1 MRFKCLDGLSV
12 TTLQGTL
19 VTSQGAAP
27 GQLRFGEKIEEVRF
41 EEVSGATSL
50 TQSFI
55 LPGFI
60 DTHVHGGGG
69 GDTMDGPVGVRK
81 LAQFHL
87 QHGTTT
93 LYPTTITAPWAS
105 VVATLRGVQEVK
117 EIDREVLPSLPGV
130 HLEGPF
136 ISPKRL
142 GAQPP
147 FTLEPSTER
156 VEEVLALGVVKL
168 VTLAPEVPGA
178 LPAARRFAEAG
189 VRVSI
194 GHTTASFEQ
203 VQAFVRE
210 VRVAGGVVGFTH
222 LYNAMGGL
230 QGREPGVV
238 GAAFVD
244 QESYAELIFDTH
256 HVHPG
261 SFLAALS
268 AKPERLHL
276 ITDGIRACGL
286 NEGETELGGQRVVVK
301 NGAARLPN
309 GTLAGSILTLDQA
322 LRNAVLVG
330 LPLKK
335 VSQLLSEVPA
345 RYMGLNDR
353 GTLEIGK
360 RADLVVLDENLAVLE
375 VYVAGQ
381 KVEVEEI
388 EV

>member
-1 MRFKCLDGLSV
+1 M
-12 TTLQGTL
+12 
-19 VTSQGAAP
+19 TSQN
-27 GQLRFGEKIEEVRF
+27 
-41 EEVSGATSL
+41 
-50 TQSFI
+50 FI

-69 GDTMDGPVGVRK
+69 GDTMDGAAGIRK
-81 LAQFHL
+81 LAHFHL

-105 VVATLRGVQEVK
+105 VLAALRGLKEVK
-117 EIDREVLPSLPGV
+117 ETPNLLPSLPGV

-136 ISPKRL
+136 ISPERL

-156 VEEVLALGVVKL
+156 IEEVLALGIVKL

-178 LPAARRFAEAG
+178 LAAARRFAEAG

-203 VQAFVRE
+203 VQVFMRE
-210 VRVAGGVVGFTH
+210 VRAVGGVVSFTH

-238 GAAFVD
+238 GAAFAD
-244 QESYAELIFDTH
+244 KRSYAELIFDTH

-261 SFLAALS
+261 SFLAALN
-268 AKPERLHL
+268 AKPDHLHL

-286 NEGETELGGQRVVVK
+286 DEGKTELGGQRVVVK
-301 NGAARLPN
+301 NGAARLLN

-322 LRNAVLVG
+322 LRNAVSVG
-330 LPLKK
+330 APLEK
-335 VSQLLSEVPA
+335 VSKLLSEVPA
-345 RYMGLNDR
+345 RYMGLDDR
-353 GTLEIGK
+353 GSLKVGK
-360 RADLVVLDENLAVLE
+360 RADLVVLDENLVVLG

-381 KVEVEEI
+381 KVEV
-388 EV
+388 